1 MRERRVIVFLNTIQ
15 HLYSFFSA
23 STKRWDILNS
33 SLTLGKKVVKR
44 ADGTRW
50 SARHEACDS
59 LYQNY
64 DGVMR
69 SLSLLE
75 EDDFEKATTR
85 CEAAGLR
92 RQLDRFETV
101 FMTVFWNAILE
112 RFNSTG
118 KELQKVNTD
127 LGKVVELYKSLIT
140 FITSI
145 RNDECFNE
153 YVILTKKNKE

>member
-1 MRERRVIVFLNTIQ
+1 MSGIYLGLQARIVKKNPYAYHVPCAAHSLNLVGTCVAECVKEGLSFFSTIQ

-23 STKRWDILNS
+23 TTRRWDILKS
-33 SLTLGKKVVKR
+33 SLTLDKKVVKR

-101 FMTVFWNAILE
+101 FMTVMTGMQFWSVLIA
-112 RFNSTG
+112 
-118 KELQKVNTD
+118 QV
-127 LGKVVELYKSLIT
+127 KS
-140 FITSI
+140 F
-145 RNDECFNE
+145 
-153 YVILTKKNKE
+153 KK